1 MKLFKKIINFIVKI
15 PVYFYKGVLSPI
27 LPHSCRFYPT
37 CSSYFLEAVDKFG
50 PFKGFCLGIKRILRC
65 NPIIKVSG
73 YDPVPNNIKGDFKWL
88 L

>member
-1 MKLFKKIINFIVKI
+1 MKLFKKIKNFIVKI

-50 PFKGFCLGIKRILRC
+50 PFKGFCLGIKRISRC
-65 NPIIKVSG
+65 NPITKVSG

>member
-65 NPIIKVSG
+65 NPITKVSG

>member
-1 MKLFKKIINFIVKI
+1 MNVFKKSARFIVKVPI
-15 PVYFYKGVLSPI
+15 YFYKKVISPL

-37 CSSYFLEAVDKFG
+37 CSSYFLEAIDKFG
-50 PFKGFCLGIKRILRC
+50 VIKGSAIGTKRIFRC
-65 NPIIKVSG
+65 TPLTKVIG

>member
-1 MKLFKKIINFIVKI
+1 MNMFRKIIKSIVKS
-15 PVYFYKGVLSPI
+15 PVYFYKGVISPI

-37 CSSYFLEAVDKFG
+37 CSSYYLEAIDKFG
-50 PFKGFCLGIKRILRC
+50 IIKGNIIGIKRIFSC
-65 NPIIKVSG
+65 SPFTKKSG